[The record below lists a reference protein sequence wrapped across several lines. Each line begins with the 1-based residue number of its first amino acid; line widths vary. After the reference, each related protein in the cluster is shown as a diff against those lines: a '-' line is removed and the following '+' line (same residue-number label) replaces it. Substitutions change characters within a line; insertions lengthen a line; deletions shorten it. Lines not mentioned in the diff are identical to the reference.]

1 MKRKRIVKTVTCML
15 LMVIL
20 ILSNFSIIT
29 YAKEGKVL
37 TKEYM
42 ESKYDTSKIETAY
55 ITDAVVEIE
64 DGTFSNFCSLKEIIV
79 ESNDYYASYKGCLYN
94 KDYTVLICVPTKL
107 YDIRIKGTV
116 TSCMSHAFD
125 GHPQYVIDQFIDL
138 FGIVPGECN
147 SYMNT
152 IPSDN
157 TQPEMAYQEKEN
169 TTEQETTTEA
179 PKEEPKKQETPKQEP
194 KKETTNKKDTSTS
207 TTTTKKT
214 EDNSDMSKYV
224 YTDSYGRKCFKYTGS
239 GVSNIVIPDGVECI
253 MGFSSSS
260 SKLNYE
266 ITSITIP
273 QSVYCWAYYKYYKN
287 EGDNTYYFVCYQCPN
302 LNKVSFSDG
311 ADHLYECGMW
321 VKENGTRLQIGDKSG
336 VLPTDI
342 EYPIWSSTE
351 RIPYQK
357 SSK

>member
-15 LMVIL
+15 LMAIL

-29 YAKEGKVL
+29 YAKEGKTL
-37 TKEYM
+37 TREYM
-42 ESKYDTSKIETAY
+42 ESKYSTSALETLY
-55 ITDAVVEIE
+55 IGGSVVEVE
-64 DGTFSNFCSLKEIIV
+64 DGTFSNFYNLKEIIV
-79 ESNDYYASYKGCLYN
+79 ESSDYFASYKGCLYN

-157 TQPEMAYQEKEN
+157 TQPETAYQEKEN

-194 KKETTNKKDTSTS
+194 KKETTNKKDTST
-207 TTTTKKT
+207 TTTKKT
-214 EDNSDMSKYV
+214 EDSSDMSKYV
-224 YTDSYGRKCFKYTGS
+224 YTDSYGTKHFKYTGTGESHITVPS
-239 GVSNIVIPDGVECI
+239 GVQVLDGFVKNNNA
-253 MGFSSSS
+253 F
-260 SKLNYE
+260 NYD
-266 ITSITIP
+266 ITSITVES
-273 QSVYCWAYYKYYKN
+273 SVLW
-287 EGDNTYYFVCYQCPN
+287 GITYYQLFRSNNDNNYYSIFYQCPN
-302 LNKVSFSDG
+302 LKTVTIHTPIYISKCNDTIVS
-311 ADHLYECGMW
+311 
-321 VKENGTRLQIGDKSG
+321 IGD
-336 VLPTDI
+336 TEA
-342 EYPIWSSTE
+342 EYFPAEQEYHIWSASE
-351 RIPYQK
+351 KIPYK
-357 SSK
+357 DNY